1 MAEETAAGGAKM
13 CAESHLPPQ
22 RPAARTSG
30 SSHNVSRH
38 ARQPDRWEGLCT
50 LQALADIAAGRT
62 DQAEARLA
70 LAKTPPIVRISPD
83 PPHVPVDCREPTAAE
98 LRQEL
103 DRIRAL
109 AATS

>member
-1 MAEETAAGGAKM
+1 M
-13 CAESHLPPQ
+13 
-22 RPAARTSG
+22 PASLRTLIERADRFVRAIEDAR
-30 SSHNVSRH
+30 RE
-38 ARQPDRWEGLCT
+38 PDRWEGLCT
-50 LQALADIAAGRT
+50 LQALADMAAGRA

-83 PPHVPVDCREPTAAE
+83 PPHVAVDCREPTAAE

-103 DRIRAL
+103 DRIKAL

>member
-1 MAEETAAGGAKM
+1 M
-13 CAESHLPPQ
+13 
-22 RPAARTSG
+22 PASLRTLIERADRFVRSIED
-30 SSHNVSRH
+30 SR
-38 ARQPDRWEGLCT
+38 REPDRWEGLCT

-70 LAKTPPIVRISPD
+70 LAKTPPIVRVNPD
-83 PPHVPVDCREPTAAE
+83 PPHVPVDSRQPTAAE

-109 AATS
+109 AVTG